1 MKRIIT
7 ISILIF
13 VLGTIVMFQAMRPA
27 EIYGDPFKVGPA
39 TALRDIVDNPDR
51 FLAADVRT
59 SGRIV
64 RQCPSSGCWFFLDD
78 GTGRQVRVELGHL
91 GMKFPQHIG
100 GTAEVEGR
108 LTRDGK
114 NLELV
119 GNGVRFLS
127 RLSGT
132 R

>member
-1 MKRIIT
+1 MKNIMM
-7 ISILIF
+7 ISISLL
-13 VLGTIVMFQAMRPA
+13 VLGTIGLFLTMRSA
-27 EIYGDPFKVGPA
+27 ESYGDPFKAGPA

-51 FLAADVRT
+51 FLTSDVRT
-59 SGRIV
+59 VGRIV

-78 GTGRQVRVELGHL
+78 GMGRQVRVELGHL

-100 GTAEVEGR
+100 GMAEVEGR

-119 GNGVRFLS
+119 GNGVRFL
-127 RLSGT
+127 
-132 R
+132 

>member
-1 MKRIIT
+1 MKYIIMM
-7 ISILIF
+7 SVSLL
-13 VLGTIVMFQAMRPA
+13 VLGVIGVFLAMRSA
-27 EIYGDPFKVGPA
+27 ESYGDPFKVGPA